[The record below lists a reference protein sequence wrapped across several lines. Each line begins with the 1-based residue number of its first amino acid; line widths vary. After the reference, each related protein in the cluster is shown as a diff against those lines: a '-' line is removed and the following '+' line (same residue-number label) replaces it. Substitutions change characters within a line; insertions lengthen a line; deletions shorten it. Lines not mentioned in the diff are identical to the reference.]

1 MEGTTNREGTLRSPY
16 AALYIWKAANSAS
29 HSSLSDLGDLT
40 FVFDLVDD
48 FFLLV
53 ANIAVEEEEAAPAL
67 PLFDIKAVA
76 VVVGL

>member
-40 FVFDLVDD
+40 FVFDLVA

-67 PLFDIKAVA
+67 PFGIKAVA